1 MVVRMSP
8 EQLESIQ
15 RRLDFLRIE
24 AGDIPR
30 FATMS
35 QQDYVTDRDRRR
47 SLERMV
53 ENIVNASVDIARIV
67 LSAGDL
73 PVPDSYRESMLQLG
87 MSGVLPQELANRLA
101 EMTRL
106 RNVLAHQYLD
116 IRWASLRT
124 FLDEAAPFLEQFMQ
138 CIERLLEDS
147 APPGP

>member
-1 MVVRMSP
+1 MVARMSP

-67 LSAGDL
+67 LAAGDL
-73 PVPDSYRESMLQLG
+73 PVPDSYRESLLQLG
-87 MSGVLPQELANRLA
+87 MSGVLPPDLASRLA

-106 RNVLAHQYLD
+106 RNILAHQYLD
-116 IRWASLRT
+116 IRWASLRS
-124 FLDEAAPFLEQFMQ
+124 FLDEAAPFLQQFMEY
-138 CIERLLEDS
+138 IEHLLQES
-147 APPGP
+147 TAAGP